1 MNMPLAY
8 NPRILL
14 TDDNAVNLKLLRAHL
29 GQQYHLLLEAA
40 SGDECLATLNRQNV
54 DLLLL
59 DMNMPGVSGFDVLQS
74 IPKLAKAAR
83 PRVMIVSA
91 DHSPETVAKAFKAG
105 ADDYLATP
113 YSQEELLARVQTQLA
128 LKRRS
133 QYLEDL
139 VAVRTREL
147 SDTNQRLQQ
156 TLHQLLQAE
165 KMASL
170 GQLSAGIAHEI
181 NNPIAYIN
189 SNLQMLANYC
199 GDFEQLAQAYMGIP
213 ENFSDDPRWLQ
224 AKELENK
231 NNFRFLFGDAKQ
243 LLQESLTGVTRVTQ
257 IVHDLRVFSHPEQ
270 QSWQTVGINA
280 CIESALNIANNEIK
294 YKANVIKNY
303 GEIPAIQCVV
313 PQINQVLVNLLVNAA
328 QAIDDFGEI
337 KITTSHTVNN
347 QAIIEIED
355 NGQGIANLNLDKIYD
370 PFFTT
375 KPVGEGTGLG
385 LSVSYGII
393 QSHNGSIA
401 VETDEGKG
409 SKFIITL
416 PIKQK
421 EKSPSPAQSAH

>member
-1 MNMPLAY
+1 MNMPLAHS
-8 NPRILL
+8 PRILF
-14 TDDNAVNLKLLRAHL
+14 TDDNPVNLTLLRGHL
-29 GQQYHLLLEAA
+29 RPHYPLLHEAS
-40 SGDECLATLNRQNV
+40 SGKSCLNILKEQPI

-59 DMNMPGVSGFDVLQS
+59 DMNMPEVNGFDVLAA
-74 IPKLAKAAR
+74 IPKLPKSAQ

-91 DHSPETVAKAFKAG
+91 DHSPDTVAKAFKAG

-113 YSQEELLARVQTQLA
+113 YSEEELLARVQSQLA
-128 LKRRS
+128 LRRRS

-139 VAVRTREL
+139 VAVRTKEL

-189 SNLQMLANYC
+189 SNLQTLASYC
-199 GDFEQLAQAYMGIP
+199 GDFERLAKGYMAIP
-213 ENFSDDPRWLQ
+213 ETFSDDPRWLS
-224 AKELENK
+224 AKRNEQQND
-231 NNFRFLFGDAKQ
+231 FIFLFGDVKT
-243 LLQESLTGVTRVTQ
+243 LLQESLTGVNRVTQ

-280 CIESALNIANNEIK
+280 CIESALNIASNEIK

-303 GEIPAIQCVV
+303 GDLPAIECVV

-328 QAIDDFGEI
+328 HAITDIGEI
-337 KITTSHTVNN
+337 KITTSQSSSNQITV
-347 QAIIEIED
+347 EIED
-355 NGQGIANLNLDKIYD
+355 NGHGIANLNLDKIYD

-393 QSHNGSIA
+393 QSHHGSIA
-401 VETDEGKG
+401 VETDEGRG

-421 EKSPSPAQSAH
+421 EKSPNRAKEPY